1 MDNTAYKKSVHQVI
15 LNGIAKKNLPSLKL
29 IIYPN
34 PILRQK
40 SLPVE
45 QIDEEIVNIGF
56 SMLNLMYENHGIG
69 LASNQA
75 GILKRIIVMD
85 LQRDENEE
93 KQPLIMINPVILKF
107 EDEFA
112 PYEEGCLS
120 LPQMKSE
127 ISRSQTIEVEYLD
140 INGKLQQITA
150 EGLFAICIQH
160 EVDHINGVLFID
172 KLSKIKKDLILK
184 KYRKQQKE
192 EQERLKEEQ
201 ELKNNS

>member
-1 MDNTAYKKSVHQVI
+1 
-15 LNGIAKKNLPSLKL
+15 
-29 IIYPN
+29 
-34 PILRQK
+34 
-40 SLPVE
+40 VE